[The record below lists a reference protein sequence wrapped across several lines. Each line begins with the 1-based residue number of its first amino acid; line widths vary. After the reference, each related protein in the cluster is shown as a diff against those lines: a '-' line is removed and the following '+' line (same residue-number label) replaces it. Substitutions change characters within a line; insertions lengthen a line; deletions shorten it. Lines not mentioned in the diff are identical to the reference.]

1 MTRFLAIV
9 ERGYRGCVEVQFCD
23 LGYLARG
30 LRVQL
35 GGLDVVL
42 RGSAVTFA
50 LAGKF
55 DRVLRLGDTAVDTL
69 ADQRRSLHGL
79 IADGADVYVDEP
91 DLRSLGL
98 SADRL
103 VPGVTCLDT
112 TAMAANWPDYEGVW
126 FL

>member
-1 MTRFLAIV
+1 MARFLAIV
-9 ERGYRGCVEVQFCD
+9 ERGYRGSVEVQFCD

-30 LRVQL
+30 LHVQL
-35 GGLDVVL
+35 RGLDVVL

-50 LAGKF
+50 LAGEF
-55 DRVLRLGDTAVDTL
+55 RPTLAIGATVVDTL

-103 VPGVTCLDT
+103 LPGVTCLDT
-112 TAMAANWPDYEGVW
+112 TKLAGSWPDYEGVW